1 MARISNVM
9 VGGMREKYCVMGEG
23 RMVLLVDDVMISG
36 DPVEACAKSLAK
48 SGALHVDVFWRGLS
62 APPLGPYSMETF
74 V

>member
-1 MARISNVM
+1 
-9 VGGMREKYCVMGEG
+9 MGEG